1 MEILIKP
8 IMKLE
13 EVEFYKYLK
22 SIESPFLNHIENL
35 VEEKTIVLANEI
47 PKIFDTYTIHDIS
60 HSFRL
65 LQHCYSLVDDKITD
79 LNELDIVIL
88 FFSAVLHDIGMAV
101 SSDELEQIKNTDY
114 SYNGLKYSAMLKQRD
129 GNEKVALQDFIRTI
143 HASRANDYVQNED
156 NTNYLLPSQQLIDF
170 RNEVGKVCLSHG
182 KDFSWITKKL
192 SSETI
197 KGTYNYNLQF
207 CSFLLR
213 LGDLLDFDGN
223 RTPPILYKMIEP
235 IGYGGDEWKQHFM
248 IKNFQKIHINEL
260 SQKTIT
266 IIGESVDA
274 KIHRKFLQ
282 YLKWIENEVSSI
294 INATKSMQKQ
304 YHINLNPF
312 LDIQIET
319 KGYTFSDKK
328 LSIDYQAITKL
339 LMGEKIYGDKKL
351 ALREI
356 IQNSID
362 ACKIRQEFE
371 KNKSQYGDDEFNQ
384 SIKIIV
390 NKIDNNIIIKDNGM
404 GMSMEIVN
412 NYFLNVGKSYYTS
425 ESFLLEEYAYKPIGN
440 FGIGFLAC
448 FMLSDDV
455 IIKTRDINSE
465 IKISIALEKES
476 EYITISE
483 ENDVQFNGTEIIFNY
498 ISFMEP
504 FNNDMKKLI
513 EFTNTLFLTDD
524 FQVNII
530 DIENKKT
537 FNISN
542 SLEIN
547 DEGLKNIEYIL
558 PISKY
563 LNGIEGNVKIKY
575 VDKYINTL
583 SNIDST
589 GSSYVY
595 ENSML
600 NAVDDSYD
608 LSHLFN
614 DDKFEYITIPII
626 DNYSK
631 SNYDKYYDTFEDYE
645 EAIDKVSDE
654 VSWITIFYNSNKIDY
669 INSDAIIEN
678 GDYIIDDI
686 TFDDLIELGQDEDCK
701 TKTYTHTTNSHY
713 ASCYLPFGNKHEFFS
728 IFQSKKQKIYLRNI
742 FIGNYTF
749 KANNEV
755 DIYEIEELKLN
766 ITNKSIIP
774 SISRNNFD
782 IETSEKLNYAINK
795 AIHLSALE
803 NLKLDLIKKNA
814 LKSFIENYFKEISDL
829 E

>member
-8 IMKLE
+8 IMTLE

-22 SIESPFLNHIENL
+22 SIESPFLNHIEKL

-47 PKIFDTYTIHDIS
+47 PKVFDTYTIHDIS

-65 LQHCYSLVDDKITD
+65 LQHCYSLVHDNIDE

-101 SSDELEQIKNTDY
+101 SSNEIEQIQNTDY

-143 HASRANDYVQNED
+143 HASRANDYVQGEN
-156 NTNYLLPSQQLIDF
+156 NTNYLLPNQQLIDF
-170 RNEVGKVCLSHG
+170 RDEVGKVCLSHG
-182 KDFSWITKKL
+182 KDFSWIIKKL
-192 SSETI
+192 SSETM
-197 KGTYNYNLQF
+197 KGTYSYNLQF

-260 SQKTIT
+260 NQKTIT
-266 IIGESVDA
+266 IIGESIDA

-282 YLKWIENEVSSI
+282 YLKWIENEVSST
-294 INATKSMQKQ
+294 INATKSMQKK
-304 YHINLNPF
+304 YHLNLNPF

-384 SIKIIV
+384 SIKIII

-448 FMLSDDV
+448 FMLSDEV
-455 IIKTRDINSE
+455 IIKTRYINSE
-465 IKISIALEKES
+465 RKISIALEKES

-483 ENDVQFNGTEIIFNY
+483 ENDVQFSGTEIIFNY
-498 ISFMEP
+498 MSFMEA
-504 FNNDMKKLI
+504 FDNDMKKLI

-524 FQVNII
+524 FQINII
-530 DIENKKT
+530 DFENKQT
-537 FNISN
+537 FNIEST
-542 SLEIN
+542 LEIN
-547 DEGLKNIEYIL
+547 NENLKNIEYIFS
-558 PISKY
+558 ISKY

-575 VDKYINTL
+575 IDKYINNL
-583 SNIDST
+583 SNIESI
-589 GSSYVY
+589 GSLYVY
-595 ENSML
+595 ENSIL
-600 NAVDDSYD
+600 KKVDDNYD

-626 DNYSK
+626 SDDEKENYE
-631 SNYDKYYDTFEDYE
+631 KYYDTFEDYE

-654 VSWITIFYNSNKIDY
+654 TLWITIFYNSNKIDY
-669 INSDAIIEN
+669 INNGIIES
-678 GDYIIDDI
+678 GDYIIDEI
-686 TFDDLIELGQDEDCK
+686 PFDDLVEFGQDEDCK
-701 TKTYTHTTNSHY
+701 TKIYTHTVNSY
-713 ASCYLPFGNKHEFFS
+713 YDGCYIPFGNKRQYFYFYS
-728 IFQSKKQKIYLRNI
+728 TKKQKIYLRNI
-742 FIGNYTF
+742 FISNYTF

-766 ITNKSIIP
+766 ITNRNIIP
-774 SISRNNFD
+774 SISRNDFD
-782 IETSEKLNYAINK
+782 KETNKKLNYAINK
-795 AIHLSALE
+795 AIHLSALD
-803 NLKLDLIKKNA
+803 NLKLDSIKKSA
-814 LKSFIENYFKEISDL
+814 LKSFINSYFKETTDL